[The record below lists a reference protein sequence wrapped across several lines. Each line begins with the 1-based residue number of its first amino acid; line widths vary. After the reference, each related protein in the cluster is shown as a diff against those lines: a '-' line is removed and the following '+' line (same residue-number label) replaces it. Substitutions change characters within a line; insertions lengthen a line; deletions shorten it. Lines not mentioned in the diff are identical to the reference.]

1 MALARGSGRKAQH
14 WLPREENT
22 QDKSH
27 PVVYTPRGF
36 VRSIRAPEPTIRSLC
51 RPLGRPAASVAHR
64 HRYWRVPRLP
74 PLFELGVDRENARGN
89 MTLVSVR
96 PPPVA
101 IGGAAPP
108 DRAPRP
114 RTSTRRL
121 GAREQLAHSVDTALC
136 SQAAA
141 SLAAHRRTRV
151 PVWWRVRTLRKGSAR
166 ACPPCRACAVL
177 DSAPAISRC

>member
-1 MALARGSGRKAQH
+1 
-14 WLPREENT
+14 
-22 QDKSH
+22 
-27 PVVYTPRGF
+27 
-36 VRSIRAPEPTIRSLC
+36 
-51 RPLGRPAASVAHR
+51 
-64 HRYWRVPRLP
+64 
-74 PLFELGVDRENARGN
+74 

-151 PVWWRVRTLRKGSAR
+151 PVWWRVRALRVAPVGQGFDLVFGG
-166 ACPPCRACAVL
+166 VL
-177 DSAPAISRC
+177 DHFLARETALARPDMPLLDRFFRA